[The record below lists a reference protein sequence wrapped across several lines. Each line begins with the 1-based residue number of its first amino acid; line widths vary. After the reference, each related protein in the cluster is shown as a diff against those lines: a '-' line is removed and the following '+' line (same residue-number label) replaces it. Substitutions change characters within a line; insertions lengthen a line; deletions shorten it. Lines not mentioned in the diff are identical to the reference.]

1 MFYVY
6 IINGFILVSGML
18 NFLSTFY
25 PASSAYDQNF
35 EILKKYFSVDW
46 KFAPAFFAVHSRKQE
61 G

>member
-1 MFYVY
+1 
-6 IINGFILVSGML
+6 ML

-46 KFAPAFFAVHSRKQE
+46 KFAAAFFAVHSRKQE